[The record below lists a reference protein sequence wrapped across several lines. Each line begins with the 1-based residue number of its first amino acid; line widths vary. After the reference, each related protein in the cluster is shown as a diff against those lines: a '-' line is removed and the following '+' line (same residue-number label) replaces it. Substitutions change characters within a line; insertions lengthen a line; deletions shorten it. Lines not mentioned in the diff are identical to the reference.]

1 VRREDH
7 DLDRILSRGEE
18 IVPSSGFLDVVM
30 DAVRAEAS
38 TPPPIPFPWKRAL
51 PGMIAAVVALGL
63 LVIAGAGQSG
73 MAPSPVT
80 AALSRRIES
89 ALESPSGMAAGWTL
103 AGLLL
108 SLAAVKLSARAVS
121 GRP

>member
-18 IVPSSGFLDVVM
+18 IVPSSGFLDSVM

-38 TPPPIPFPWKRAL
+38 APPPIPFPWKRAL
-51 PGMIAAVVALGL
+51 PGLIAAVVMLGVV
-63 LVIAGAGQSG
+63 LVVGAGHFD
-73 MAPSPVT
+73 MAPPAVT
-80 AALSRRIES
+80 GTLSRRLES
-89 ALESPSGMAAGWTL
+89 ALESPSGMAAGGTL

-108 SLAAVKLSARAVS
+108 SLAAVKFSVRAVS
-121 GRP
+121 GKP